1 MVSFLMKN
9 NKLSI
14 CTGVIGVGSMGQNH
28 ARVYNEISNLVAV
41 SDPNEAQGRE
51 VAERFGVN
59 WYANYKDMLEVVDAV
74 SIAAPTV
81 WHREIAEVVALAGV
95 HLLVEKPIAGT
106 VSDAEAIIITAKS
119 AGVTLAVGQ
128 IERHNPVVQYA
139 KKALARKEWG
149 DLITLSSTR
158 VSTFPER
165 IVDVGVIFDFL
176 IHDIDVMNYLCAD
189 VVSSVYASGRFYKS
203 NKHEDHA
210 CLVLNFGNGIV
221 GICEASWLTPM
232 KVRKLRLTCSTHF
245 VELDYIDQS
254 IKVSKSDYKGVDQ
267 QNLFKSK
274 LEVESNHLILPKNE
288 PLKSELQD
296 FLNAIITKT
305 SPLVTGEEG
314 LLAVKVAQAAS
325 ESLNNHNLVNLN
337 NK

>member
-1 MVSFLMKN
+1 MDSRY
-9 NKLSI
+9 STI
-14 CTGVIGVGSMGQNH
+14 RTGVIGVGSMGQNH

-41 SDPNEAQGRE
+41 SDPNESQGRE

-59 WYANYKDMLEVVDAV
+59 WYANYKDMLAVVDAV
-74 SIAAPTV
+74 SIAAPTD
-81 WHREIAEVVALAGV
+81 WHREIAEVVAIAGV

-106 VSDAEAIIITAKS
+106 LSDAEAIIIAAKN

-139 KKALARKEWG
+139 KKALVRKEWG

-165 IVDVGVIFDFL
+165 ITDVGVIFDFL
-176 IHDIDVMNYLCAD
+176 IHDIDVMNYLCED
-189 VVSSVYASGRFYKS
+189 TVSSVYASGRFYKS
-203 NKHEDHA
+203 NKHEDHT

-221 GICEASWLTPM
+221 GLCEASWLTPM
-232 KVRKLRLTCSTHF
+232 KVRKLILTCSTHF

-254 IKVSKSDYKGVDQ
+254 IKVSKSDYKGLDQ
-267 QNLFKSK
+267 QNLFRSK
-274 LEVESNHLILPKNE
+274 LEVESNKLILPKNE
-288 PLKSELQD
+288 PLKNELKD
-296 FLNAIITKT
+296 FLNAIITNK
-305 SPLVTGEEG
+305 SPLDTGEEG
-314 LLAVKVAQAAS
+314 LSAVKVAQAAS
-325 ESLNNHNLVNLN
+325 KSLNNHKIIKLD